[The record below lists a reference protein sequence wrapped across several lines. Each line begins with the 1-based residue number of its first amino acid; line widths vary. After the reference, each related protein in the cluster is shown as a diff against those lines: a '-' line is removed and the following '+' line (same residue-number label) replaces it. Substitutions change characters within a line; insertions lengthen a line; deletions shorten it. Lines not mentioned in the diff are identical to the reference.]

1 MSSNDLSFG
10 GKERNYEFRRRLEQ
24 VHVPD
29 RRSHELTA
37 AADEVEIG
45 EGWRIVIGERTSPL
59 MLNTARDLQD
69 YLQMSMNIPVL
80 LVRVKKLKLAM
91 NGSSPTIVLATK
103 VDLPDLSGGLTRPRS
118 YRIVYSKNSI
128 IVCGFDARGTA
139 QGSYYL
145 EDLMNLREAPFLKRQ
160 NVKREPVFSPRM
172 THSGWGID
180 QFPDAHLNSMAH
192 YGFDSILVFARGVDH
207 TIIGYQDFNN
217 LVDRA
222 AKYGLDVYLYS
233 YLKST
238 KHPDDADAEQY
249 YESTY
254 GALFKA
260 CPRAKGVVLVG
271 ESVEFPSK
279 DKRTTGRAHDAP
291 FENGLPPVK
300 PSPGW
305 WPCRDYPRWITMVKK
320 AVRKYSPDAEIVF
333 WTYNWG
339 WAPEKERLALIKSL
353 PRDITLLVTFE
364 MFEQIR
370 RGGATHVCVDYT
382 ISFEGPGRYFATEA
396 REAHRRK
403 IKLYTM
409 SNTGGLTW
417 DFGVIPYEPVPVQWS
432 RRHQSLLK
440 AREKWGL
447 SGLMESH
454 HYGWWPS
461 FISELAKWAYW
472 KPSPPSGELMKAIA
486 VRDYGQAAAKYVVE
500 AWKEWS
506 EAIHHYIPTNEDQY
520 GPFRVGPSYPL
531 IFHPNL
537 SRFFASKQLAIP
549 ASWHAWF
556 GSCIVFSFYNLL
568 DDRRQSPGGVRIDI
582 EIRWLEKMLVL
593 WQKGIARLEKA
604 LPLMPERK
612 RPAGEQ
618 ILNLGRFMNNCVI
631 TVINVK
637 HWWKLNQQLLVAD
650 SPNGIRKLLAEMETL
665 ARKEITNSE
674 ETIPLVEKDS
684 RLGWEP
690 SMDYMTDAGHLRWK
704 IAQVQGVLNYE
715 LPEYRRAASLGDF

>member
-1 MSSNDLSFG
+1 MSSGRLSFG
-10 GKERNYEFRRRLEQ
+10 GIERNYEFRRRLEQ
-24 VHVPD
+24 VHVPG
-29 RRSHELTA
+29 RRDAGLKSM
-37 AADEVEIG
+37 ADEIEIG
-45 EGWRIVIGERTSPL
+45 AGWRIAVREKAPAQIL
-59 MLNTARDLQD
+59 DIARDLQD
-69 YLQMSMNIPVL
+69 YLLVSMGIPVL
-80 LVRVKKLKLAM
+80 LVRVKNLNSELS
-91 NGSSPTIVLATK
+91 GSSPTIVLATK
-103 VDLPDLSGGLTRPRS
+103 VDLPDLGGGLTRPRS
-118 YRIVYSKNSI
+118 YRVVCSKNRI
-128 IVCGFDARGTA
+128 IVCGFDERGAA

-145 EDLMNLREAPFLKRQ
+145 EDLMNLREAPFLKLQ
-160 NVKREPVFSPRM
+160 DVKREPVFSPRM

-180 QFPDAHLNSMAH
+180 QFPDAHLNAMAH

-207 TIIGYQDFNN
+207 ATMGYQDFNN

-233 YLKST
+233 YLRST
-238 KHPDDADAEQY
+238 KHPDDPGAEQY

-279 DKRTTGRAHDAP
+279 DKRTSGRAYDAP
-291 FENGLPPVK
+291 LENGLPPTK

-305 WPCRDYPRWITMVKK
+305 WPCRDYPQWVTMVKK
-320 AVRKYSPDAEIVF
+320 AVRRHSPNAEIVF

-353 PRDITLLVTFE
+353 PGDITLLVTFE
-364 MFEQIR
+364 MFEQVR

-403 IKLYTM
+403 IRLYTM
-409 SNTGGLTW
+409 CNTGGLTW
-417 DFGVIPYEPVPVQWS
+417 DFGVVPYEPVPMQWS

-440 AREKWGL
+440 AHKKWGL

-461 FISELAKWAYW
+461 LVSELAKWAYW
-472 KPSPPSGELMKAIA
+472 KPSPPAGELMRAIA
-486 VRDYGQAAAKYVVE
+486 RRDYGQKAAAYVIA

-506 EAIHHYIPTNEDQY
+506 EAIRHYIPTNEDQY

-537 SRFFASKQLAIP
+537 NRFFASKQLAIP

-556 GSCIVFSFYNLL
+556 GSRVVFSFYNIL
-568 DDRRQSPGGVRIDI
+568 DDSRQSPGGVRIDV
-582 EIRWLEKMLVL
+582 EIKSLGKMLTL
-593 WQKGIARLEKA
+593 WQKGIAYLEKA
-604 LPLMPERK
+604 LPLMPEHK
-612 RPAGEQ
+612 RPAGEHL
-618 ILNLGRFMNNCVI
+618 LNLGRFMKNCII

-637 HWWKLNQQLLVAD
+637 HWWKLNQRLLVAAR
-650 SPNGIRKLLAEMETL
+650 PNGIRKLLAEIETL
-665 ARKEITNSE
+665 ARKEIANAE

-704 IAQVQGVLNYE
+704 IAQVQAVLDCE
-715 LPEYRRAASLGDF
+715 LPEYRRAASLGNF

>member
-1 MSSNDLSFG
+1 MNCQCLSFG
-10 GKERNYEFRRRLEQ
+10 KTERNYEFRRRLEQ

-29 RRSHELTA
+29 RHNFNLR

-45 EGWRIVIGERTSPL
+45 AGWRIVIGKKTSQL
-59 MLNTARDLQD
+59 MLNAARDLQD
-69 YLQMSMNIPVL
+69 YLLISMGVSVPLL
-80 LVRVKKLKLAM
+80 LVKNLKSELNRSSSAIILAVKD
-91 NGSSPTIVLATK
+91 
-103 VDLPDLSGGLTRPRS
+103 DLPDLGKGLTKPRS
-118 YRIVYSKNSI
+118 YRIVCSKNSI
-128 IVCGFDARGTA
+128 IVGGFDERGAA
-139 QGSYYL
+139 QGGYYL
-145 EDLMNLREAPFLKRQ
+145 EDLMNLREAPFLKLQ
-160 NVKREPVFSPRM
+160 DVKREPIFSPRM

-180 QFPDAHLNSMAH
+180 QFPDAHLNAMAH

-207 TIIGYQDFNN
+207 TTMGYQDFNN

-222 AKYGLDVYLYS
+222 ARYGLDVYLYS

-238 KHPDDADAEQY
+238 KHPDEADAEQY

-279 DKRTTGRAHDAP
+279 DERTTGRAYDAP
-291 FENGLPPVK
+291 LENGLPPTK

-305 WPCRDYPRWITMVKK
+305 WPCRDYPQWVTMVKK
-320 AVRKYSPDAEIVF
+320 AVRKYSPKAEIVF

-339 WAPEKERLALIKSL
+339 WVSEKERLALIKSL
-353 PRDITLLVTFE
+353 PGDITLLVTFE
-364 MFEQIR
+364 MFEQVR

-417 DFGVIPYEPVPVQWS
+417 DFGVVPYEPVPIQWS

-440 AREKWGL
+440 AHEKWGL

-461 FISELAKWAYW
+461 FVSELAKWAYW
-472 KPSPPSGELMKAIA
+472 KPSPPANELMMKIA
-486 VRDYGQAAAKYVVE
+486 VRDYGQKAAAYVVK
-500 AWKEWS
+500 AWSEWS
-506 EAIHHYIPTNEDQY
+506 EAIRHYIPTNEDQY

-531 IFHPNL
+531 VFHPNL
-537 SRFFASKQLAIP
+537 SRFFASKQLPIP

-556 GSCIVFSFYNLL
+556 GSRLAITYYQPLESFP
-568 DDRRQSPGGVRIDI
+568 QSPGPIRVDV
-582 EIRWLEKMLVL
+582 EIRWLGKMFIL
-593 WQKGIARLEKA
+593 WQKGITQLEKA

-618 ILNLGRFMNNCVI
+618 LLNLGRFMNNCVI

-637 HWWKLNQQLLVAD
+637 RWWKLNQQLMVAD
-650 SPNGIRKLLAEMETL
+650 SPHGTGKLLAEMEKI
-665 ARKEITNSE
+665 ARQEIVNTE
-674 ETIPLVEKDS
+674 RTIPLVEKDS

-704 IAQVQGVLNYE
+704 IAQVQTVLNCE
-715 LPEYRRAASLGDF
+715 FPEYRRATNLGDS